1 MLVQYLAEL
10 REPLPDEADGLGPVE
25 DGQTVAQLGVG
36 RLRLLE
42 QPDDDT
48 RSNLVILLTS
58 NGTGLAKF
66 SPTGG
71 LVRHQY
77 WHSLPLDF
85 ESSLNIYGSKGRGWI
100 LCRIVSLFFQ
110 LWSINTPI

>member
-10 REPLPDEADGLGPVE
+10 GEPLPDEANGLGPVE

-58 NGTGLAKF
+58 NGTGLAKS
-66 SPTGG
+66 SPT
-71 LVRHQY
+71 LVVCLGTNNGIAY
-77 WHSLPLDF
+77 
-85 ESSLNIYGSKGRGWI
+85 N
-100 LCRIVSLFFQ
+100 
-110 LWSINTPI
+110 